1 MVAEIGRWYH
11 VRITTNGTT
20 DLALYVDGVLAGR
33 STSSDGSPASPITI
47 GDVQSGRFSGQIAGV
62 RYTPTDLGAPPLGG
76 ETTSSGVTS
85 NSPSAGVGLAG
96 NVAASNFNPF
106 NTDINT
112 VRGQETGYATLNPLD
127 PRGLGNSPTFS
138 EGNLRIND
146 SSSYDVV
153 STIGADSGRW
163 YWEVEMIDVGT
174 TICGIIDFDNNR
186 SSQFSMTGPT
196 VYYATTRMNLS
207 LIHI

>member
-76 ETTSSGVTS
+76 E
-85 NSPSAGVGLAG
+85 
-96 NVAASNFNPF
+96 
-106 NTDINT
+106 
-112 VRGQETGYATLNPLD
+112 
-127 PRGLGNSPTFS
+127 
-138 EGNLRIND
+138 
-146 SSSYDVV
+146 
-153 STIGADSGRW
+153 
-163 YWEVEMIDVGT
+163 
-174 TICGIIDFDNNR
+174 
-186 SSQFSMTGPT
+186 
-196 VYYATTRMNLS
+196 LS